1 VTPSI
6 DNSRNSI
13 DKLLAHHSIMN
24 KLLKLSQIIPSI
36 TFIRLDLVHPVEKTG
51 NPLQFLVF
59 FAGTND
65 LRIFAEINV
74 RIATVSPLQE
84 GTFP

>member
-65 LRIFAEINV
+65 LRLLLRGCEQLKQGGGGDG
-74 RIATVSPLQE
+74 RRC
-84 GTFP
+84 